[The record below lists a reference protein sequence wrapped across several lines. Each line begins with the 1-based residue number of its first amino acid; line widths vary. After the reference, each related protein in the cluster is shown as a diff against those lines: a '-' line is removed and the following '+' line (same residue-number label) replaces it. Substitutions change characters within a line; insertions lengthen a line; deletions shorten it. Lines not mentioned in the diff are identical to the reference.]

1 MEVIGFSEEI
11 TRSPPGDAG
20 EEKHTAV
27 VNQET
32 ERQAAC
38 LVGGYGANGTLL

>member
-1 MEVIGFSEEI
+1 MEVIGFGEEI
-11 TRSPPGDAG
+11 TQSPTGNAG

-27 VNQET
+27 ANQET

>member
-11 TRSPPGDAG
+11 TRSPTGDVG
-20 EEKHTAV
+20 EKRHTPV

-32 ERQAAC
+32 EWQAAC
-38 LVGGYGANGTLL
+38 LVGG